1 MKVITLIVVAAL
13 LFITD
18 LGYKKAVEY
27 SKGNEFNITTI
38 KLNGEYKTLKS
49 DIIEPIISLKGKNIW
64 YVDEKKIEE
73 NLSKDIRIKKVKIKK
88 VFPDTISVDIE
99 ERKPYVYI
107 VIDGR
112 LYVSDEKGLVYGYE
126 QEYKAGEIP
135 VVYLFDKKQ
144 KTDVFE
150 AVSKISTSVL
160 KDYVA
165 YIYNEGEV
173 INTVLKDGV
182 IFKSD
187 KNSDKE
193 KYNTG
198 AALYLNRKSENLK
211 TTYIDIRFKDCLA
224 K

>member
-1 MKVITLIVVAAL
+1 MKVITLIVVAVL
-13 LFITD
+13 LFGAD
-18 LGYKKAVEY
+18 FGYKKAVEY
-27 SKGNEFNITTI
+27 SKKDEFNISVI
-38 KLNGEYKTLKS
+38 KLNGEYKMLKS

-73 NLSKDIRIKKVKIKK
+73 TLLIDIRIEKVKIKK
-88 VFPDTISVDIE
+88 IFPDTLVVDIK

-126 QEYKAGEIP
+126 QEYKAGNIP

-144 KTDVFE
+144 KADVFN
-150 AVSKISTSVL
+150 AVSKISASVL

-187 KNSDKE
+187 KNSEKE